1 MMDRYL
7 LRYFLSVIDQGNFS
21 KAAERCHV
29 SQPTLSVGI
38 AKLEAS
44 LGKPLFLRTNRR
56 VELTE
61 AGARLTPLARRIEAE
76 FARAEREVSESSVR
90 TTLRIGVLT
99 TIPPQWVA
107 NFLKLEMQSPCRER
121 IELIEGRERDLLERL
136 ASGRIDWALTIIR
149 EEQVRFAQH
158 LLFSEGYSLALSRN
172 HPLAGRDQIAAEE
185 LAGEPMIARRQCE
198 ILAETSRFFTARGV
212 RPFFPARTSNEHLAM
227 TYVKAGLGITIM
239 PDSYSDPDIVRP
251 KLEGFAIKRTV
262 GLVFANHVDK
272 DEMLALAVA
281 RNLINASNQLH
292 LI

>member
-38 AKLEAS
+38 AKLEAT

-61 AGARLTPLARRIEAE
+61 AGARLAPLARRIEAE

-90 TTLRIGVLT
+90 TTLRIGILT
-99 TIPPQWVA
+99 TTPPRWTEE
-107 NFLKLEMQSPCRER
+107 FLKRQMARPSGERLE
-121 IELIEGRERDLLERL
+121 LNEGRERDLLERL
-136 ASGRIDWALTIIR
+136 SSGRIDIALSIIR
-149 EEQVRFAQH
+149 DEQVRFAQH
-158 LLFSEGYSLALSRN
+158 SLLTEGYALALPRK
-172 HPLAGRDQIAAEE
+172 HRLAERDVIAAEE
-185 LAGEPMIARRQCE
+185 LASEPMIARRQCE

-212 RPFFPARTSNEHLAM
+212 RPFFPARTSSEHLAM

-251 KLEGFAIKRTV
+251 KLEGFPAIRQIGLIFADHVEKNEILASPMAQYLIKAV
-262 GLVFANHVDK
+262 GFQN
-272 DEMLALAVA
+272 
-281 RNLINASNQLH
+281 
-292 LI
+292 